1 MRLLNRGSDSFD
13 DDAGELLN
21 GLQQRRSELIG
32 EIVDVHLG
40 IGLLTGME
48 AERLA
53 QKQGADPRVPILRAH
68 AEASLA
74 RVDALSVERD
84 IATVRTPSPP
94 AGGAVVHGRLTD
106 VAQHAAGRI
115 TVVLVGDKQQPVAEP
130 VESDEAGYYAFVL
143 KPETVT
149 AIGGTKLTIM
159 LRDGTTQVVPA
170 AAAAKPF
177 TIAAG
182 ATAQQD
188 VALSTAELEKL
199 RLRAPIVDRPV
210 PAQPQTLEEP
220 PVPEK
225 PPVAARAPVDKPSVS
240 APPATSDQPPVAETP
255 PVGEASAPA
264 APDKPATA
272 APAAKA
278 APPAKRAPEK
288 PPAPKERSR
297 GGKPGRTG
305 AAKRGGGR
313 KKR

>member
-53 QKQGADPRVPILRAH
+53 QKQGADPRVPILRA
-68 AEASLA
+68 
-74 RVDALSVERD
+74 
-84 IATVRTPSPP
+84 
-94 AGGAVVHGRLTD
+94 
-106 VAQHAAGRI
+106 HAAGRI

-199 RLRAPIVDRPV
+199 RLRAPIVDR
-210 PAQPQTLEEP
+210 
-220 PVPEK
+220 
-225 PPVAARAPVDKPSVS
+225 
-240 APPATSDQPPVAETP
+240 
-255 PVGEASAPA
+255 
-264 APDKPATA
+264 
-272 APAAKA
+272 
-278 APPAKRAPEK
+278 
-288 PPAPKERSR
+288 
-297 GGKPGRTG
+297 
-305 AAKRGGGR
+305 
-313 KKR
+313 